1 MMELDKIKKILVEQ
15 LDVDEEAIKPETT
28 IEELGADSLDLVE
41 MIMNLEEEFGIQIED
56 EDMDDLKTVG
66 DIIDY
71 IKSKS

>member
-56 EDMDDLKTVG
+56 DDMDDLKTVG
-66 DIIDY
+66 DIIEY
-71 IKSKS
+71 IRSKS